1 MKERGREG
9 EEATVRGRQ
18 GEGDREGEREGGD
31 GEGNNGEGK
40 MGRVA
45 MGKLKWGG

>member
-1 MKERGREG
+1 MG
-9 EEATVRGRQ
+9 RGRQ
-18 GEGDREGEREGGD
+18 GEGDREGEREGSDGD
-31 GEGNNGEGK
+31 GGNREGK